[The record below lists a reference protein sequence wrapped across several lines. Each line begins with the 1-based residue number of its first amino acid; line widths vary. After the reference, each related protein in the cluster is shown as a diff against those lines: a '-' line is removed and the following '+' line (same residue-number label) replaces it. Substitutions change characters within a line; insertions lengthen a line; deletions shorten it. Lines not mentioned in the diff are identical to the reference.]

1 MKFMIDRASFG
12 ADDKKPCEGAIKL
25 KGGGY
30 GIKIE
35 KIEDLMKI
43 IEETGFPIIVY
54 GQSHNYHGSLPVL
67 NIYDDYIE

>member
-1 MKFMIDRASFG
+1 MKFLIDRASLG
-12 ADDKKPCEGAIKL
+12 AEDVKPCKGAIKL
-25 KGGGY
+25 YGGGY

-54 GQSHNYHGSLPVL
+54 GQSHNYKGSLPFL